1 MTNTPKQ
8 STEAPNELEGLIA
21 QLAFGASLHFQSGLC
36 KGWALKAE
44 SSGKPALHILSYG
57 QAWLTVPGEHQRVKL
72 QAGDAIFFARSVTH
86 WLSSEASDSALETGK
101 FKPYCTPEKGDQGL
115 VCYDIEVND
124 TVTETVFQTLPDW
137 CVIPA
142 AEQGGSLRAV
152 VELIEQESE
161 AKRPGFE
168 TAISRMSDVV
178 VLQVLRNVI
187 ANENA
192 QQGILAALKD
202 PQLKQVVL
210 AIIDNPAGNWK
221 VESMAAKAFLSRS
234 AFADR
239 VHNKTGMSPKSL
251 LNALRLQRARFLLH
265 QQKLPIELIAEQ
277 VGYASA
283 TSFIRFFK
291 QELGVSPGEYIKR
304 IRGD

>member
-1 MTNTPKQ
+1 M
-8 STEAPNELEGLIA
+8 
-21 QLAFGASLHFQSGLC
+21 
-36 KGWALKAE
+36 
-44 SSGKPALHILSYG
+44 
-57 QAWLTVPGEHQRVKL
+57 
-72 QAGDAIFFARSVTH
+72 
-86 WLSSEASDSALETGK
+86 
-101 FKPYCTPEKGDQGL
+101 

-124 TVTETVFQTLPDW
+124 TRHPKLCFKQLPEFG
-137 CVIPA
+137 VLFHA